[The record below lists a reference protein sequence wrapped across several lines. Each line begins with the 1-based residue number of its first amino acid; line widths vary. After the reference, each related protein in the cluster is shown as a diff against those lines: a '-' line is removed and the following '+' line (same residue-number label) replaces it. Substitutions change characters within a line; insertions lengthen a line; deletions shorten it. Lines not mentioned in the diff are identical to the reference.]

1 MSNRQERRNN
11 RMSKRLLTLFGKD
24 YTITWQGR
32 RATLNPWSEGQ
43 IGPEVHVAFIGNDY
57 VVKAPALQF
66 HWQGSHLPTAA
77 KQLKLLTMLGG

>member
-11 RMSKRLLTLFGKD
+11 RMSKRLLTLFGQA
-24 YTITWQGR
+24 YSIHWQGHT
-32 RATLNPWSEGQ
+32 AHLTSYPEQ
-43 IGPEVHVAFIGNDY
+43 EVGPRVEVSFIGNNY

-66 HWQGSHLPTAA
+66 HWQGNHLPTAA